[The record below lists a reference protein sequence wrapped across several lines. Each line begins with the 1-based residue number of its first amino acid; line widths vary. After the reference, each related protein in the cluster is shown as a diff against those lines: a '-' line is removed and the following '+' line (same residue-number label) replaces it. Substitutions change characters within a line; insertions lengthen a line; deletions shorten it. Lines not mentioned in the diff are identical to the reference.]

1 MKRVVYENI
10 TRNFDIFE
18 FLDDNNEIR
27 AGTTNQSK
35 IQAPNEGD
43 DEMSDELEF
52 QIDDEANNMES
63 LYFETE

>member
-27 AGTTNQSK
+27 AEANNLSK

-43 DEMSDELEF
+43 DELSDELEF
-52 QIDDEANNMES
+52 
-63 LYFETE
+63 